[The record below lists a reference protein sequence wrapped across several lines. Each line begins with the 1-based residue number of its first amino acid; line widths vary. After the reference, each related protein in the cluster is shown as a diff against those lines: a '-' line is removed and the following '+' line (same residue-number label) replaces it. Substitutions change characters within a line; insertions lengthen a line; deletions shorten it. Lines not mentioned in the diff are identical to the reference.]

1 MARKKVTLQWIA
13 NDSTRRATLKKRR
26 KGLMKKASEL
36 ATQCDVD
43 VLVVVYDGEGEAR
56 PEVWPDAPG
65 EAERIAARFK
75 AVPELDQCKK
85 KQDMKGFLTQSNDKL
100 RDQLRKAQH
109 ENWEQGTSET
119 KFC

>member
-1 MARKKVTLQWIA
+1 MALQWIA
-13 NDSTRRATLKKRR
+13 NNSTHCVTLKKRR

-36 ATQCDVD
+36 ATLCDVD
-43 VLVVVYDGEGEAR
+43 VLVVDYDGEGEAR

-100 RDQLRKAQH
+100 RDQAAQGAAREPGARH
-109 ENWEQGTSET
+109 I
-119 KFC
+119 